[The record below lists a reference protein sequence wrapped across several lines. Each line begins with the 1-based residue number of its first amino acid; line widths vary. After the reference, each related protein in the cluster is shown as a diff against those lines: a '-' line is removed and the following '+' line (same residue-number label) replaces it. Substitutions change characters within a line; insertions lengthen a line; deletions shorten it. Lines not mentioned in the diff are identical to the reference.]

1 MELKIVI
8 IKDIEDTVRKKYKSL
23 ESLWELNME
32 QKLSL

>member
-8 IKDIEDTVRKKYKSL
+8 IKDIEDTVQKKYKNL